1 MNSNIYYSVRC
12 DKKVLM
18 NPSKAHSSIMHKL
31 PLPKYLHLTHSVLL
45 PVFFKVNTTWIWE
58 VRESTTEEISRPKV
72 SIPVCGISTYPLKMS
87 PKEVNN
93 YKRTG
98 QASLKKLTVKGGRGG
113 KVGRLLQIEKD

>member
-1 MNSNIYYSVRC
+1 MNSKINYLVSC
-12 DKKVLM
+12 AKKVLM
-18 NPSKAHSSIMHKL
+18 NPSKAHSSNMHKL

-72 SIPVCGISTYPLKMS
+72 SIPVCGTSTYPLKMS

-98 QASLKKLTVKGGRGG
+98 HASLKKLSVTAGEKMVGG
-113 KVGRLLQIEKD
+113 LLQIEED